1 MSAEDRPT
9 LDGWEAHRD
18 MQMRAHLSSTPA
30 QRLRWLE
37 DAIRFAAA
45 AGARKRPPTDDP
57 DPAHRINRG
66 T

>member
-1 MSAEDRPT
+1 
-9 LDGWEAHRD
+9 
-18 MQMRAHLSSTPA
+18 MQMRAQLSATPA

-45 AGARKRPPTDDP
+45 ASRIRSTVDD
-57 DPAHRINRG
+57 DPAHRIDRG

>member
-18 MQMRAHLSSTPA
+18 MQMRAHLSTTPA

-45 AGARKRPPTDDP
+45 AASRVQSTVDDG
-57 DPAHRINRG
+57 PAHRINRG